1 MAAGHAS
8 DIEAR
13 ATGKGWVVVGALF
26 LMLGIVITAR
36 NSLGLLMPFLK
47 DDLGWSYGLVSS
59 AGAVM
64 LTTMAVVAPLAGMML
79 DRHGPRLVYALGMS
93 LAAVAFVLSA
103 SMSEPWQL
111 VLFYGIVGGAGFAA
125 ISPSLVSTTVASHFD
140 RGLGLATGVATSG
153 STAGQ
158 LALMPLLAVLI
169 GAFGWRSSLWIA
181 AAAIV
186 ATAIAVH
193 LLIGP
198 REAPGGSV
206 RPASHR
212 GSGLGF
218 RAVLSGLARQ
228 RTFWLLAGGF
238 AICGFTTAGVIKI
251 HLIPY
256 AVACGFPPLE
266 SATAYGVMSAF
277 SLAGMIA
284 FGHLSDRFHRPA
296 LLASIYFMRALT
308 FLVLLQ
314 IAGSSTLL
322 FAFAVL
328 FGIFDYA
335 TFPIVASLVA
345 SHIGRHIMGFT
356 MGLIFAA
363 HSLGGAAGTFL
374 GGYLFELFAR
384 YDWVWFVSF
393 GLALIAAALTV
404 LIRENRGGSPA
415 PAPAGA

>member
-1 MAAGHAS
+1 MAAAQAS

-13 ATGKGWVVVGALF
+13 STGKGWVVVCALF

-36 NSLGLLMPFLK
+36 NSLGLLMPYLK
-47 DDLGWSYGLVSS
+47 EDLGWSYGRVSLAS
-59 AGAVM
+59 ATM
-64 LTTMAVVAPLAGMML
+64 LTTMALIAPIAGMML

-93 LAAVAFVLSA
+93 LAALGIGLTALA
-103 SMSEPWQL
+103 SELWQL
-111 VLFYGIVGGAGFAA
+111 VAFYGIVGGLGFAA
-125 ISPSLVSTTVASHFD
+125 ISPSLVSTTVASYFD

-169 GAFGWRSSLWIA
+169 GWFGWRSSLWIA
-181 AAAIV
+181 GGAVV
-186 ATAIAVH
+186 ATAVAVN
-193 LLIGP
+193 LLIAR
-198 REAPGGSV
+198 REAPPYDA
-206 RPASHR
+206 RPDRNR
-212 GSGLGF
+212 GRRQGF
-218 RAVLSGLARQ
+218 LAVTRGLARQ
-228 RTFWLLAGGF
+228 GIFWLLAAGF

-314 IAGSSTLL
+314 ITGSSTLL

-345 SHIGRHIMGFT
+345 SHMGRHIMGFT

-363 HSLGGAAGTFL
+363 HSLGAAAGAFL
-374 GGYLFELFAR
+374 GGHLFDLFAR
-384 YDWVWFVSF
+384 YDWVWYVSF
-393 GLALIAAALTV
+393 ALALMAAALTI
-404 LIRENRGGSPA
+404 LIRENRGGGPV